1 MHKNMKTLNI
11 TQKWNKKKSSFFN
24 VDNEPLR
31 SIAEPRRIPVFDW
44 LSLISRR
51 NFYKN
56 EQLAFLNITQKCLSS
71 VGASPSLEERPQ
83 FSSLAAASTA
93 KVKCCERTLIT
104 QEPDEHF
111 NILNNSELLSS
122 RRQLKHEDDT
132 VLVVVKWVNQTDAVN
147 VRGLVSSKFSILNK

>member
-1 MHKNMKTLNI
+1 MLTMNLYDLYPNHEE
-11 TQKWNKKKSSFFN
+11 S
-24 VDNEPLR
+24 
-31 SIAEPRRIPVFDW
+31 
-44 LSLISRR
+44 LSLIDCRLFQGEITIKMNS
-51 NFYKN
+51 
-56 EQLAFLNITQKCLSS
+56 LIFLNITQKCLSS

-83 FSSLAAASTA
+83 FSSLAAASTV

-132 VLVVVKWVNQTDAVN
+132 VLVVVKWVNQTGAVN
-147 VRGLVSSKFSILNK
+147 VRGRVSSKFSILNK

>member
-1 MHKNMKTLNI
+1 MLTMNLYDLYPNHEE
-11 TQKWNKKKSSFFN
+11 S
-24 VDNEPLR
+24 
-31 SIAEPRRIPVFDW
+31 
-44 LSLISRR
+44 LSLIDCRLFQGEITIKMNS
-51 NFYKN
+51 
-56 EQLAFLNITQKCLSS
+56 LIFLNITQKCLSS

-132 VLVVVKWVNQTDAVN
+132 VLVVVKWINQTDAVN
-147 VRGLVSSKFSILNK
+147 VRGRVSSKFSILNK